1 LLTLGLTLTIKKYP
15 LIMERLAQLIGKL
28 NEQFAQNADPFQL
41 LVTTQLIET
50 ELVQLST
57 SIHRTTSVNGSA
69 ANGSSKVAVVMPAS
83 NGHAYQAAR
92 TQTEEVVVK
101 QQPQPQPKPHVHV
114 QTVNGL
120 NDGATEKNGYV
131 EKEKNGTA
139 TQVVVEKPKSSEQVQ
154 PVQIQQAVAVQQP
167 VPVTQVTPVQQPV
180 QVALQAQADN
190 SWNLDPLREIP
201 TLAHQQSVKELN
213 EVMASK
219 TSSLNEKLKAEVKE
233 VAHVLNDAPVRD
245 LRRAIGI
252 NDRFV
257 FISELFRNDEVM
269 YERSIK
275 TINSFRILPEAQYW
289 IERELKVKLGWDE
302 NKESTR
308 HFYQLVKRRFS

>member
-1 LLTLGLTLTIKKYP
+1 
-15 LIMERLAQLIGKL
+15 MERLAQLIGKL

-50 ELVQLST
+50 ELVQMST
-57 SIHRTTSVNGSA
+57 STHRTVN
-69 ANGSSKVAVVMPAS
+69 SSKVAVVMPAA
-83 NGHAYQAAR
+83 NGHGLTNRHTAAQKR
-92 TQTEEVVVK
+92 TPAMATPPVAEPVVEPEVVEVPEVAEVPVAVATHAEVNTPPVVE
-101 QQPQPQPKPHVHV
+101 PQPEINAK
-114 QTVNGL
+114 VNG
-120 NDGATEKNGYV
+120 KNGSV
-131 EKEKNGTA
+131 DKNNGHHHEREHTEHGA
-139 TQVVVEKPKSSEQVQ
+139 WKF
-154 PVQIQQAVAVQQP
+154 
-167 VPVTQVTPVQQPV
+167 
-180 QVALQAQADN
+180 
-190 SWNLDPLREIP
+190 DPLREIP
-201 TLAHQQSVKELN
+201 TLAHQQAVKELN
-213 EVMASK
+213 EVMASP
-219 TSSLNEKLKAEVKE
+219 TSSLNEKLKEEVKE

>member
-1 LLTLGLTLTIKKYP
+1 
-15 LIMERLAQLIGKL
+15 MERLAQLIGKL

-50 ELVQLST
+50 ELVQMST
-57 SIHRTTSVNGSA
+57 STHRTVN
-69 ANGSSKVAVVMPAS
+69 SSKVAVVMPAA
-83 NGHAYQAAR
+83 NGHGYQNRR
-92 TQTEEVVVK
+92 TADEI
-101 QQPQPQPKPHVHV
+101 KPRPVM
-114 QTVNGL
+114 N
-120 NDGATEKNGYV
+120 AP
-131 EKEKNGTA
+131 
-139 TQVVVEKPKSSEQVQ
+139 VVVETEPEPEVN
-154 PVQIQQAVAVQQP
+154 
-167 VPVTQVTPVQQPV
+167 TPVIVEAETVVETPAAVEPAPV
-180 QVALQAQADN
+180 VNGKVNGTNGTVDKNNNGHHHPEPEQADHG
-190 SWNLDPLREIP
+190 LKFDPIRVDPLREVP
-201 TLAHQQSVKELN
+201 TLAHQHAVKELN
-213 EVMASK
+213 EVMASSS
-219 TSSLNEKLKAEVKE
+219 SSLNEKLKEEVKE

>member
-1 LLTLGLTLTIKKYP
+1 
-15 LIMERLAQLIGKL
+15 MERLAQLIGKL

-50 ELVQLST
+50 ELVQMST
-57 SIHRTTSVNGSA
+57 STHRAVH
-69 ANGSSKVAVVMPAS
+69 SSKVAVMMPAATAA
-83 NGHAYQAAR
+83 NGHSYHPNR
-92 TQTEEVVVK
+92 HIKEEKVAQIPPKAVPQSVVVEAPPIVVEEPPVVVEPVPVVIETE
-101 QQPQPQPKPHVHV
+101 PQKEPAGVTTPVV
-114 QTVNGL
+114 EVNGV
-120 NDGATEKNGYV
+120 NGTVEKNGNGHHHHEV
-131 EKEKNGTA
+131 EQPENGW
-139 TQVVVEKPKSSEQVQ
+139 K
-154 PVQIQQAVAVQQP
+154 I
-167 VPVTQVTPVQQPV
+167 
-180 QVALQAQADN
+180 
-190 SWNLDPLREIP
+190 DPLREVP
-201 TLAHQQSVKELN
+201 TLAHQQAVKELN

-219 TSSLNEKLKAEVKE
+219 EASLNEKLKAEVKE

>member
-1 LLTLGLTLTIKKYP
+1 
-15 LIMERLAQLIGKL
+15 MERLAQLIGKL

-50 ELVQLST
+50 ELVQMST
-57 SIHRTTSVNGSA
+57 STHRTVHT
-69 ANGSSKVAVVMPAS
+69 SKVSVVMPAATAA
-83 NGHAYQAAR
+83 NGHSYHPNR
-92 TQTEEVVVK
+92 HIKEEKVTQIPPKAVAQSVVVEAPPIVEEEPPVVVEPVPVVIETEPEK
-101 QQPQPQPKPHVHV
+101 EPAVVTTPLVE
-114 QTVNGL
+114 VNGV
-120 NDGATEKNGYV
+120 NGTVEKNGNGHHHHEV
-131 EKEKNGTA
+131 EQPENGW
-139 TQVVVEKPKSSEQVQ
+139 K
-154 PVQIQQAVAVQQP
+154 I
-167 VPVTQVTPVQQPV
+167 
-180 QVALQAQADN
+180 
-190 SWNLDPLREIP
+190 DPLREVP
-201 TLAHQQSVKELN
+201 TLAHQQAVKELN

-219 TSSLNEKLKAEVKE
+219 EASLNEKLKAEVKE

>member
-1 LLTLGLTLTIKKYP
+1 
-15 LIMERLAQLIGKL
+15 MERLAQLIGKL

-50 ELVQLST
+50 ELVQMST
-57 SIHRTTSVNGSA
+57 STHRTVHT
-69 ANGSSKVAVVMPAS
+69 SKVSVVMPAATAA
-83 NGHAYQAAR
+83 NGHSYHPNR
-92 TQTEEVVVK
+92 HIKEEKITQIPPKTVANPVVVEA
-101 QQPQPQPKPHVHV
+101 PPVV
-114 QTVNGL
+114 
-120 NDGATEKNGYV
+120 V
-131 EKEKNGTA
+131 EEPPVMVDEPPVVVEA
-139 TQVVVEKPKSSEQVQ
+139 APVVVEKASEKEPAVVIAPVVEVNGVNGIVEKNGNGHHHEVEQVENGWK
-154 PVQIQQAVAVQQP
+154 I
-167 VPVTQVTPVQQPV
+167 
-180 QVALQAQADN
+180 
-190 SWNLDPLREIP
+190 DPLREVP
-201 TLAHQQSVKELN
+201 TLAHQQAVKELN
-213 EVMASK
+213 EVIATK
-219 TSSLNEKLKAEVKE
+219 EASLNEKLKAEVKE

>member
-1 LLTLGLTLTIKKYP
+1 
-15 LIMERLAQLIGKL
+15 MERLAQLIGKL

-50 ELVQLST
+50 ELVQMST
-57 SIHRTTSVNGSA
+57 STHRTVS
-69 ANGSSKVAVVMPAS
+69 SSKVSVVMPAA
-83 NGHAYQAAR
+83 NGHSYQNRR
-92 TQTEEVVVK
+92 TAEETSTPAVVNMPAVVDIPAVVET
-101 QQPQPQPKPHVHV
+101 QPVVETPAPAL
-114 QTVNGL
+114 VNG
-120 NDGATEKNGYV
+120 NVEKNNNGTNGHHHEKNGHV
-131 EKEKNGTA
+131 ENGY
-139 TQVVVEKPKSSEQVQ
+139 KF
-154 PVQIQQAVAVQQP
+154 
-167 VPVTQVTPVQQPV
+167 
-180 QVALQAQADN
+180 
-190 SWNLDPLREIP
+190 DPLREIP
-201 TLAHQQSVKELN
+201 TLAHQQAVKKELN
-213 EVMASK
+213 EVMATK
-219 TSSLNEKLKAEVKE
+219 EASLNEKLKEEVKE

-275 TINSFRILPEAQYW
+275 TINGFRILPEAQYW

>member
-1 LLTLGLTLTIKKYP
+1 
-15 LIMERLAQLIGKL
+15 MERLAQLIGKL

-41 LVTTQLIET
+41 LVTAQLIET
-50 ELVQLST
+50 ELVQMST
-57 SIHRTTSVNGSA
+57 STHRVVN
-69 ANGSSKVAVVMPAS
+69 SSKVAVVMPAA
-83 NGHAYQAAR
+83 NGHGYQARKAAFQENP
-92 TQTEEVVVK
+92 TPEVVNTPEAVAEPPVEVK
-101 QQPQPQPKPHVHV
+101 APV
-114 QTVNGL
+114 
-120 NDGATEKNGYV
+120 V
-131 EKEKNGTA
+131 EEA
-139 TQVVVEKPKSSEQVQ
+139 PVVVET
-154 PVQIQQAVAVQQP
+154 PVVVEETPP
-167 VPVTQVTPVQQPV
+167 VVVTPVV
-180 QVALQAQADN
+180 VNGNGINGTVEKNSTHNGTNGNNGTNGHHHDAQTEYG
-190 SWNLDPLREIP
+190 WKIDPLREVP
-201 TLAHQQSVKELN
+201 TLAHQQVVKELN
-213 EVMASK
+213 EVMATKS
-219 TSSLNEKLKAEVKE
+219 SSLNEKLKEEVKE

>member
-1 LLTLGLTLTIKKYP
+1 
-15 LIMERLAQLIGKL
+15 MERLAQLIGKL

-50 ELVQLST
+50 ELVQMST
-57 SIHRTTSVNGSA
+57 STHRTVHT
-69 ANGSSKVAVVMPAS
+69 SKVAVVMPAATAA
-83 NGHAYQAAR
+83 NGHSYHPNR
-92 TQTEEVVVK
+92 HIKEEKVTQIPPKAVAQSVVVEAPPIVVEEPPVVVEPVPVVIETEPEI
-101 QQPQPQPKPHVHV
+101 QPAVVTTPVV
-114 QTVNGL
+114 EVNGV
-120 NDGATEKNGYV
+120 NGSVEKNGNGHHHHEV
-131 EKEKNGTA
+131 EQPENGW
-139 TQVVVEKPKSSEQVQ
+139 K
-154 PVQIQQAVAVQQP
+154 I
-167 VPVTQVTPVQQPV
+167 
-180 QVALQAQADN
+180 
-190 SWNLDPLREIP
+190 DPLREVP
-201 TLAHQQSVKELN
+201 TLAHQQAVKELN

-219 TSSLNEKLKAEVKE
+219 EASLNEKLKAEVKE

>member
-1 LLTLGLTLTIKKYP
+1 
-15 LIMERLAQLIGKL
+15 MERLAQLIGKL

-41 LVTTQLIET
+41 LVTAQLIET
-50 ELVQLST
+50 ELVQMST
-57 SIHRTTSVNGSA
+57 STHRTVS
-69 ANGSSKVAVVMPAS
+69 SSKVSVVMPAA
-83 NGHAYQAAR
+83 NGHSYQNRYVA
-92 TQTEEVVVK
+92 EEVSAPPVVNM
-101 QQPQPQPKPHVHV
+101 PQVAAIPAVDIPAVVEIPAEIETEAVV
-114 QTVNGL
+114 NTPAAAAVNGHG
-120 NDGATEKNGYV
+120 NVDKNINGNNGHHHEKNGHT
-131 EKEKNGTA
+131 ENGY
-139 TQVVVEKPKSSEQVQ
+139 KF
-154 PVQIQQAVAVQQP
+154 
-167 VPVTQVTPVQQPV
+167 
-180 QVALQAQADN
+180 
-190 SWNLDPLREIP
+190 DPLREIP
-201 TLAHQQSVKELN
+201 TLAHQQVVKELN
-213 EVMASK
+213 EVMDTKEA
-219 TSSLNEKLKAEVKE
+219 SLNEKLKKEVKE

-275 TINSFRILPEAQYW
+275 TINGFRILPEAQYW

>member
-1 LLTLGLTLTIKKYP
+1 
-15 LIMERLAQLIGKL
+15 MERLAQLIGKL

-50 ELVQLST
+50 ELVQMST
-57 SIHRTTSVNGSA
+57 STHRTGNSSKVSVTMPA
-69 ANGSSKVAVVMPAS
+69 ANGHSYQNRRAAEEISTPAVVNIPVAVEAPVLVDIPAEVEAPVAVNGTVEKNNNNGN
-83 NGHAYQAAR
+83 NGHHH
-92 TQTEEVVVK
+92 E
-101 QQPQPQPKPHVHV
+101 
-114 QTVNGL
+114 TVTV
-120 NDGATEKNGYV
+120 DHGY
-131 EKEKNGTA
+131 KF
-139 TQVVVEKPKSSEQVQ
+139 
-154 PVQIQQAVAVQQP
+154 
-167 VPVTQVTPVQQPV
+167 
-180 QVALQAQADN
+180 
-190 SWNLDPLREIP
+190 DPLREIP

-213 EVMASK
+213 EVMATK
-219 TSSLNEKLKAEVKE
+219 ESSLNEKLKEEVKE

-275 TINSFRILPEAQYW
+275 TINGFRILPEAQYW

>member
-1 LLTLGLTLTIKKYP
+1 
-15 LIMERLAQLIGKL
+15 MERLAQLIGKL

-50 ELVQLST
+50 ELVQMST
-57 SIHRTTSVNGSA
+57 STNRPA
-69 ANGSSKVAVVMPAS
+69 PSSKVAVVMPAA
-83 NGHAYQAAR
+83 NGHSYQHRQAV
-92 TQTEEVVVK
+92 EEVVTPVA
-101 QQPQPQPKPHVHV
+101 HVA
-114 QTVNGL
+114 VNGV
-120 NDGATEKNGYV
+120 NGTVEKNN
-131 EKEKNGTA
+131 NGHHHHDT
-139 TQVVVEKPKSSEQVQ
+139 EHIEQ
-154 PVQIQQAVAVQQP
+154 PE
-167 VPVTQVTPVQQPV
+167 T
-180 QVALQAQADN
+180 N
-190 SWNLDPLREIP
+190 GWKFDPLREIP
-201 TLAHQQSVKELN
+201 TLAHQQAVKELN
-213 EVMASK
+213 EVMA
-219 TSSLNEKLKAEVKE
+219 TQEASLNEKLKEEVKE

-275 TINSFRILPEAQYW
+275 TINGFRILPEAQYW

>member
-1 LLTLGLTLTIKKYP
+1 
-15 LIMERLAQLIGKL
+15 MERLAQLIGKL

-50 ELVQLST
+50 ELVQMST
-57 SIHRTTSVNGSA
+57 STHRTVHT
-69 ANGSSKVAVVMPAS
+69 SKVSVVMPSA
-83 NGHAYQAAR
+83 NGHSYQNRRIAEEISAPAVVNTPAAVNIPVSVE
-92 TQTEEVVVK
+92 TPVAADTPIVEEIPVVVAA
-101 QQPQPQPKPHVHV
+101 PAV
-114 QTVNGL
+114 VNG
-120 NDGATEKNGYV
+120 AVEKNNGHHHERNGHTENGY
-131 EKEKNGTA
+131 KF
-139 TQVVVEKPKSSEQVQ
+139 
-154 PVQIQQAVAVQQP
+154 
-167 VPVTQVTPVQQPV
+167 
-180 QVALQAQADN
+180 
-190 SWNLDPLREIP
+190 DPLREIP
-201 TLAHQQSVKELN
+201 TLAHQQVVKELN
-213 EVMASK
+213 EVMATK
-219 TSSLNEKLKAEVKE
+219 EASLNEKLKEEVKE

-275 TINSFRILPEAQYW
+275 TINGFRILPEAQYW

>member
-1 LLTLGLTLTIKKYP
+1 
-15 LIMERLAQLIGKL
+15 MERLAQLIGKL

-50 ELVQLST
+50 ELVQMST
-57 SIHRTTSVNGSA
+57 STHRPVN
-69 ANGSSKVAVVMPAS
+69 SSKVAVVMPAA
-83 NGHAYQAAR
+83 NGHSYQQR
-92 TQTEEVVVK
+92 HIPTKEEKTTQT
-101 QQPQPQPKPHVHV
+101 PPKAVPSP
-114 QTVNGL
+114 
-120 NDGATEKNGYV
+120 
-131 EKEKNGTA
+131 
-139 TQVVVEKPKSSEQVQ
+139 VVVETPPVEVQ
-154 PVQIQQAVAVQQP
+154 EAPEEIPVV
-167 VPVTQVTPVQQPV
+167 VPTPVAAVNGNNGTVEKNNNGHHQE
-180 QVALQAQADN
+180 AQKVEQN
-190 SWNLDPLREIP
+190 GWKFDPLREIP
-201 TLAHQQSVKELN
+201 TLAHQQAVKELN

-219 TSSLNEKLKAEVKE
+219 EASLNEKLKEEVKE

>member
-1 LLTLGLTLTIKKYP
+1 
-15 LIMERLAQLIGKL
+15 MERLAQLIGKL
-28 NEQFAQNADPFQL
+28 NEQFANNADPFQL

-50 ELVQLST
+50 ELVQMST
-57 SIHRTTSVNGSA
+57 ATNRTATPA
-69 ANGSSKVAVVMPAS
+69 AAATNSSKVAVVMPAS
-83 NGHAYQAAR
+83 NGHSFHNRQVAEEINTQA
-92 TQTEEVVVK
+92 VV
-101 QQPQPQPKPHVHV
+101 
-114 QTVNGL
+114 
-120 NDGATEKNGYV
+120 
-131 EKEKNGTA
+131 NGTA
-139 TQVVVEKPKSSEQVQ
+139 VEAEKTHNGHDN
-154 PVQIQQAVAVQQP
+154 A
-167 VPVTQVTPVQQPV
+167 
-180 QVALQAQADN
+180 AQAEH
-190 SWNLDPLREIP
+190 SWKFDPLREIP

-213 EVMASK
+213 EVMASQE
-219 TSSLNEKLKAEVKE
+219 SSLNDKLKEEVKE
-233 VAHVLNDAPVRD
+233 VAHVLNDSPVRD

>member
-1 LLTLGLTLTIKKYP
+1 
-15 LIMERLAQLIGKL
+15 MERLAQLIGKL

-50 ELVQLST
+50 ELVQMST
-57 SIHRTTSVNGSA
+57 STNRTAS
-69 ANGSSKVAVVMPAS
+69 SSKVAVTMPAA
-83 NGHAYQAAR
+83 NGHGYQHRQAV
-92 TQTEEVVVK
+92 EEVNIQVAPVA
-101 QQPQPQPKPHVHV
+101 
-114 QTVNGL
+114 VNG
-120 NDGATEKNGYV
+120 
-131 EKEKNGTA
+131 KNGTVDKNNGHHHD
-139 TQVVVEKPKSSEQVQ
+139 TEQ
-154 PVQIQQAVAVQQP
+154 AEHG
-167 VPVTQVTPVQQPV
+167 
-180 QVALQAQADN
+180 
-190 SWNLDPLREIP
+190 WKFDPLREIP
-201 TLAHQQSVKELN
+201 TLAHQQVVKELN
-213 EVMASK
+213 EVMAVK
-219 TSSLNEKLKAEVKE
+219 ESSLNEKLKEEVKE

-275 TINSFRILPEAQYW
+275 TINGFRILPEAQYW

>member
-1 LLTLGLTLTIKKYP
+1 
-15 LIMERLAQLIGKL
+15 MERLAQLIGKL

-41 LVTTQLIET
+41 LVTAQLIET
-50 ELVQLST
+50 ELVQMST
-57 SIHRTTSVNGSA
+57 STHRVVN
-69 ANGSSKVAVVMPAS
+69 SSKVAVVMPAA
-83 NGHAYQAAR
+83 NGHSYQAR
-92 TQTEEVVVK
+92 
-101 QQPQPQPKPHVHV
+101 P
-114 QTVNGL
+114 
-120 NDGATEKNGYV
+120 
-131 EKEKNGTA
+131 
-139 TQVVVEKPKSSEQVQ
+139 VVVENPTPKVVNTPAAAAEPPVEVQ
-154 PVQIQQAVAVQQP
+154 APVVEAPAVVETPIVVETP
-167 VPVTQVTPVQQPV
+167 VVVEEALPVVVTPAVV
-180 QVALQAQADN
+180 NGKGTNGNVEKNNNHNGTNGNNGHHHDAQAEYG
-190 SWNLDPLREIP
+190 WKIDPLREVP
-201 TLAHQQSVKELN
+201 TLAHQQVVKELN
-213 EVMASK
+213 EVMATKS
-219 TSSLNEKLKAEVKE
+219 SSLNEKLKEEVKE

-275 TINSFRILPEAQYW
+275 TINGFRILPEAQYW

>member
-1 LLTLGLTLTIKKYP
+1 
-15 LIMERLAQLIGKL
+15 MERLAQLIGKL

-41 LVTTQLIET
+41 LVTAQLIET
-50 ELVQLST
+50 ELVQMST
-57 SIHRTTSVNGSA
+57 STHRVSN
-69 ANGSSKVAVVMPAS
+69 SSKVAVVMPAA
-83 NGHAYQAAR
+83 NGHSYQARKAAF
-92 TQTEEVVVK
+92 EENPTPAIVNTPAAAVEPPVEIEAPVVEEA
-101 QQPQPQPKPHVHV
+101 P
-114 QTVNGL
+114 
-120 NDGATEKNGYV
+120 
-131 EKEKNGTA
+131 
-139 TQVVVEKPKSSEQVQ
+139 VVVEEAP
-154 PVQIQQAVAVQQP
+154 PVVIAP
-167 VPVTQVTPVQQPV
+167 VVVNGNGTNGTTVEKNNGHNGTNGHHNEAKVE
-180 QVALQAQADN
+180 N
-190 SWNLDPLREIP
+190 GWKIDPLREVP
-201 TLAHQQSVKELN
+201 TLAHQQVVKELN
-213 EVMASK
+213 EVMATTS
-219 TSSLNEKLKAEVKE
+219 TQSSLNEKLKEEVKE

>member
-1 LLTLGLTLTIKKYP
+1 
-15 LIMERLAQLIGKL
+15 MERLAQLIGKL

-50 ELVQLST
+50 ELVQMST
-57 SIHRTTSVNGSA
+57 STHRTVN
-69 ANGSSKVAVVMPAS
+69 SSKVAVVMPAA
-83 NGHAYQAAR
+83 NGHSYHNRHTA
-92 TQTEEVVVK
+92 EEKPPQVVNN
-101 QQPQPQPKPHVHV
+101 QPTVEQPVTVVEQP
-114 QTVNGL
+114 
-120 NDGATEKNGYV
+120 
-131 EKEKNGTA
+131 
-139 TQVVVEKPKSSEQVQ
+139 VVVET
-154 PVQIQQAVAVQQP
+154 PVVEETPAVAMAPAVMNGNGVNGTVDKNNNNNNGHHHEAGQ
-167 VPVTQVTPVQQPV
+167 TQ
-180 QVALQAQADN
+180 N
-190 SWNLDPLREIP
+190 GYKFDPLREIP
-201 TLAHQQSVKELN
+201 TLAHQQVVKELN
-213 EVMASK
+213 EVMATK
-219 TSSLNEKLKAEVKE
+219 ESSLNEKLKEEVKE

>member
-1 LLTLGLTLTIKKYP
+1 
-15 LIMERLAQLIGKL
+15 MERLAQLIGKL

-50 ELVQLST
+50 ELVQMST
-57 SIHRTTSVNGSA
+57 STHRAVHT
-69 ANGSSKVAVVMPAS
+69 SKVAVMMPAATAA
-83 NGHAYQAAR
+83 NGHSYHPNRHIKEEKVTQIPPKAVAQA
-92 TQTEEVVVK
+92 VVVEAPPVVVEEPPVVVEPVPVVIETAPEK
-101 QQPQPQPKPHVHV
+101 EPAVVTTPVV
-114 QTVNGL
+114 EVNGV
-120 NDGATEKNGYV
+120 NGSVEKNGNGHHAHEV
-131 EKEKNGTA
+131 EQPENGW
-139 TQVVVEKPKSSEQVQ
+139 K
-154 PVQIQQAVAVQQP
+154 I
-167 VPVTQVTPVQQPV
+167 
-180 QVALQAQADN
+180 
-190 SWNLDPLREIP
+190 DPLREVP
-201 TLAHQQSVKELN
+201 TLAHQQAVKELN

-219 TSSLNEKLKAEVKE
+219 EASLNEKLKAEVKE

>member
-1 LLTLGLTLTIKKYP
+1 
-15 LIMERLAQLIGKL
+15 MERLAQLIGKL

-50 ELVQLST
+50 ELVQMST
-57 SIHRTTSVNGSA
+57 STHRTVHTSKVSVMMPAATA
-69 ANGSSKVAVVMPAS
+69 ANGHGYQHNRHIKEEVEEATTQTPAKVVSKPAVAEAPPVVVEAPPVAVVEEPPVVVEAPPVVVEQGPEIEPAVVTS
-83 NGHAYQAAR
+83 PVVEVNGVNGH
-92 TQTEEVVVK
+92 V
-101 QQPQPQPKPHVHV
+101 
-114 QTVNGL
+114 
-120 NDGATEKNGYV
+120 EKNGNGHHV
-131 EKEKNGTA
+131 EQPEKNG
-139 TQVVVEKPKSSEQVQ
+139 
-154 PVQIQQAVAVQQP
+154 
-167 VPVTQVTPVQQPV
+167 
-180 QVALQAQADN
+180 
-190 SWNLDPLREIP
+190 WNLDPLREIP
-201 TLAHQQSVKELN
+201 TLAHQQAVKELN

-219 TSSLNEKLKAEVKE
+219 EASLNEKLKAEVKE

>member
-1 LLTLGLTLTIKKYP
+1 
-15 LIMERLAQLIGKL
+15 MERITQLIGKL
-28 NEQFAQNADPFQL
+28 NEQFSQNAEQFQL

-50 ELVQLST
+50 ELVQMST
-57 SIHRTTSVNGSA
+57 STHRPVSTSKIS
-69 ANGSSKVAVVMPAS
+69 VVMPA
-83 NGHAYQAAR
+83 NGHAIQR
-92 TQTEEVVVK
+92 QMVEELNTQTET
-101 QQPQPQPKPHVHV
+101 
-114 QTVNGL
+114 QTVVNG
-120 NDGATEKNGYV
+120 TVEKNN
-131 EKEKNGTA
+131 NGHHHQETA
-139 TQVVVEKPKSSEQVQ
+139 Q
-154 PVQIQQAVAVQQP
+154 P
-167 VPVTQVTPVQQPV
+167 
-180 QVALQAQADN
+180 AQN
-190 SWNLDPLREIP
+190 GWKFDPLKEIP
-201 TLAHQQSVKELN
+201 TLAHQQVVKELN
-213 EVMASK
+213 EVMAK
-219 TSSLNEKLKAEVKE
+219 QEPSLNDKLKEEVKE

>member
-1 LLTLGLTLTIKKYP
+1 
-15 LIMERLAQLIGKL
+15 MERLAQLIGKL

-50 ELVQLST
+50 ELVQMST
-57 SIHRTTSVNGSA
+57 STHRTVHT
-69 ANGSSKVAVVMPAS
+69 SKVAVVMPAATAP
-83 NGHAYQAAR
+83 NGHSYHHNR
-92 TQTEEVVVK
+92 NIKEEKTTQIPPKAVNSPVVEEIPPVVVEA
-101 QQPQPQPKPHVHV
+101 PLVV
-114 QTVNGL
+114 
-120 NDGATEKNGYV
+120 V
-131 EKEKNGTA
+131 EA
-139 TQVVVEKPKSSEQVQ
+139 PPVVVEKVPETAPAVVATPVVEVNGTNGHVEKNGNGHHHEQV
-154 PVQIQQAVAVQQP
+154 
-167 VPVTQVTPVQQPV
+167 
-180 QVALQAQADN
+180 DN
-190 SWNLDPLREIP
+190 NGWKFDPLREIP
-201 TLAHQQSVKELN
+201 TLAHQQAVKELN

-219 TSSLNEKLKAEVKE
+219 EASLNEKLKAEVKE

>member
-1 LLTLGLTLTIKKYP
+1 
-15 LIMERLAQLIGKL
+15 MERLAQLIGKL

-50 ELVQLST
+50 ELVQMST
-57 SIHRTTSVNGSA
+57 STHRTVH
-69 ANGSSKVAVVMPAS
+69 SSKVSVVMPAATAA
-83 NGHAYQAAR
+83 NGHSYHPNR
-92 TQTEEVVVK
+92 HIKEEIITHIPPKTVDKPVVVVEA
-101 QQPQPQPKPHVHV
+101 PPVVVEEP
-114 QTVNGL
+114 TVV
-120 NDGATEKNGYV
+120 V
-131 EKEKNGTA
+131 EA
-139 TQVVVEKPKSSEQVQ
+139 APVVVEKAPEKEPAVVVAPVVEVNGVNGFVEKNGNGHHREMEQAENGWK
-154 PVQIQQAVAVQQP
+154 I
-167 VPVTQVTPVQQPV
+167 
-180 QVALQAQADN
+180 
-190 SWNLDPLREIP
+190 DPLREVP
-201 TLAHQQSVKELN
+201 TLAHQQAVKELN
-213 EVMASK
+213 EVIATK
-219 TSSLNEKLKAEVKE
+219 EASLNEKLKAEVKE

>member
-1 LLTLGLTLTIKKYP
+1 VVEIP
-15 LIMERLAQLIGKL
+15 AEV
-28 NEQFAQNADPFQL
+28 E
-41 LVTTQLIET
+41 TQAVVNT
-50 ELVQLST
+50 PAAAV
-57 SIHRTTSVNGSA
+57 VNG
-69 ANGSSKVAVVMPAS
+69 NGNVEKNINGN
-83 NGHAYQAAR
+83 NGH
-92 TQTEEVVVK
+92 
-101 QQPQPQPKPHVHV
+101 HH
-114 QTVNGL
+114 
-120 NDGATEKNGYV
+120 EKNGHG
-131 EKEKNGTA
+131 ENGY
-139 TQVVVEKPKSSEQVQ
+139 KF
-154 PVQIQQAVAVQQP
+154 
-167 VPVTQVTPVQQPV
+167 
-180 QVALQAQADN
+180 
-190 SWNLDPLREIP
+190 DPLREIP

-213 EVMASK
+213 EVMDTKEA
-219 TSSLNEKLKAEVKE
+219 SLNEKLKKEVKE

-275 TINSFRILPEAQYW
+275 TINGFRILPEAQYW

>member
-1 LLTLGLTLTIKKYP
+1 
-15 LIMERLAQLIGKL
+15 MERLEQLIGKL

-41 LVTTQLIET
+41 LVTAQLIET
-50 ELVQLST
+50 ELVQMST
-57 SIHRTTSVNGSA
+57 STHRTVST
-69 ANGSSKVAVVMPAS
+69 SKVSVVMPAANGHSYSNRHTAAEIKTPAMAAPVAQPEVVEAPVAIVQEVEETPPVVVIQPVINGSANGS
-83 NGHAYQAAR
+83 NGN
-92 TQTEEVVVK
+92 V
-101 QQPQPQPKPHVHV
+101 
-114 QTVNGL
+114 
-120 NDGATEKNGYV
+120 EKN
-131 EKEKNGTA
+131 NGTNGHHK
-139 TQVVVEKPKSSEQVQ
+139 TEQVE
-154 PVQIQQAVAVQQP
+154 
-167 VPVTQVTPVQQPV
+167 
-180 QVALQAQADN
+180 N
-190 SWNLDPLREIP
+190 GWKFDPLREIP
-201 TLAHQQSVKELN
+201 TLAHQQVVKELN
-213 EVMASK
+213 EVMATSS
-219 TSSLNEKLKAEVKE
+219 SSLNEKLKEQVKE

-275 TINSFRILPEAQYW
+275 TINGFRILPEAQYW

>member
-1 LLTLGLTLTIKKYP
+1 
-15 LIMERLAQLIGKL
+15 MERLAQLIGKL

-50 ELVQLST
+50 ELVQMST
-57 SIHRTTSVNGSA
+57 STHRT
-69 ANGSSKVAVVMPAS
+69 ANTSKVAVVMPA
-83 NGHAYQAAR
+83 NGHAYQNR
-92 TQTEEVVVK
+92 QVVANRPVAE
-101 QQPQPQPKPHVHV
+101 
-114 QTVNGL
+114 L
-120 NDGATEKNGYV
+120 
-131 EKEKNGTA
+131 
-139 TQVVVEKPKSSEQVQ
+139 VVEKPAPVVEEIKEIEIKEIINEPVVNGTVEKKNGQNGHHPEPVHVQ
-154 PVQIQQAVAVQQP
+154 AE
-167 VPVTQVTPVQQPV
+167 
-180 QVALQAQADN
+180 N
-190 SWNLDPLREIP
+190 GYKFDPLREIP

-219 TSSLNEKLKAEVKE
+219 ESSLNEKLKEEVKE